1 MNGMKLFI
9 IFASLSVGISV
20 AQYGMYDFF
29 PAYLRSFAAG
39 FNWGKPFFCLAISF
53 CWLCIFGYS
62 VAEQGKRSNL

>member
-53 CWLCIFGYS
+53 C
-62 VAEQGKRSNL
+62 